1 MKIAN
6 TVKITLAVATALI
19 LATSLVNVYADP
31 PGGGVPQLL
40 TEILQELEGNAG
52 SATIKGAA
60 QDEGLITDPISGNTY
75 DLVTLTGPGSFV
87 SARMTKQGG
96 GSDLTFLELVID
108 EEIIIGRSF
117 AALKNW
123 GMTESN
129 PFGVVVLTEGI
140 VDAATIGFQQPIKF
154 EDSLVLRARV
164 NESGVEQIIG
174 TVIYGE

>member
-1 MKIAN
+1 MW
-6 TVKITLAVATALI
+6 
-19 LATSLVNVYADP
+19 DP
-31 PGGGVPQLL
+31 PGIPLD
-40 TEILQELEGNAG
+40 
-52 SATIKGAA
+52 S
-60 QDEGLITDPISGNTY
+60 Y

-96 GSDLTFLELVID
+96 DSGFTFLELVID
-108 EEIIIGRSF
+108 DKIIIGRSF

-154 EDSLVLRARV
+154 EDSLVLRAV
-164 NESGVEQIIG
+164 VDQSGVEQIIG